1 MSKYKVAYILTP
13 IEFGGAEKVS
23 LTFLKNVD
31 RDKYTIA
38 PVLLIRPW
46 EKDNFFIQTLEKEN
60 YPLYKIPVAVRHR
73 SEGRDYFRVI
83 RCYRMIHS
91 FLRKG
96 SFDLVH
102 THGYFAD
109 IVGIPAAKILG
120 IPHISTC
127 HGFISNDRNLRL
139 YNWLDR
145 IALRFATK
153 IIAVS
158 EGIENDL
165 IRSGIDRSRIVTIQ
179 NAVNGEYSDES
190 AMRNRREKRNLLNLS
205 DKDFVAG
212 YVGRL
217 SEEKGIKYLV
227 EAISMLSTY
236 EEIPLKLLI
245 IGEGPKRKDLEDFAK
260 EKNLEQRV
268 FFIGFQS
275 DVENWLPAMDVF
287 VLPSLT
293 EGTPM
298 SLLEAMAYGI
308 PVVASAVGG
317 VPQVIDSGQ
326 DGMIVAPG
334 VSREIKD
341 AIYLLY
347 KNIDLRNSVA
357 REAQKK
363 IEANY
368 SVVDWIKKIEAEYHN
383 MRIRKEKS
391 RNWTGQGASKTG

>member
-1 MSKYKVAYILTP
+1 
-13 IEFGGAEKVS
+13 
-23 LTFLKNVD
+23 
-31 RDKYTIA
+31 
-38 PVLLIRPW
+38 
-46 EKDNFFIQTLEKEN
+46 
-60 YPLYKIPVAVRHR
+60 
-73 SEGRDYFRVI
+73 
-83 RCYRMIHS
+83 
-91 FLRKG
+91 LRKG

-326 DGMIVAPG
+326 DGTIVAPG